1 MSETE
6 ELVKVGK
13 YNADFNKILGI
24 DIPELEIY
32 RSDGLKTHM
41 KKRQHFKA
49 LKYIDNLSEIINS
62 PDYIGVNPNEK
73 GKSLELIKLYKDNVM
88 IGIKYDE
95 EKNYLYVSTMI
106 DIQQNKI
113 ERRLHSGRIKSF
125 S

>member
-13 YNADFNKILGI
+13 YNVDFNKILGI

-32 RSDGLKTHM
+32 RSDGLETHM
-41 KKRQHFKA
+41 KKRQHYKA

-88 IGIKYDE
+88 IGIKYNE

>member
-13 YNADFNKILGI
+13 YNVDFNKILGI

-32 RSDGLKTHM
+32 RSDGLETHM
-41 KKRQHFKA
+41 KKRQHYKA